1 MKNPPKFLYMI
12 MSKKDTIISELNSL
26 PENLIEE
33 ILDYIN
39 FLKSKSLKEK
49 TELILMSES
58 GLRKD
63 WLKPEEDKA
72 WQDL

>member
-1 MKNPPKFLYMI
+1 

-49 TELILMSES
+49 TELTLMSES
-58 GLRKD
+58 SLRKD

>member
-1 MKNPPKFLYMI
+1 
-12 MSKKDTIISELNSL
+12 MSKKDTIISELNNL

-49 TELILMSES
+49 TELTLMSES
-58 GLRKD
+58 SLRKD